1 MRIVV
6 FVKPVPEAETRL
18 RPSADGARL
27 DTDGVKWV
35 LSGYDESAI
44 EQALL
49 LKEANAGS
57 EVRAVTYGPS
67 PRSEEVLRACLALGC
82 TSAGWVEAPADLPP
96 DVRLKVRALRQAAV
110 RWPADLYLLGQQSL
124 DTESGLLPLALA
136 MALGVPG
143 ANGALDLAFDAARN
157 ELSFERSSEAGVEEW
172 RLPSPSVIG
181 LKQAKNDPR
190 SAKLQNILKSRK
202 MPIDRIPAVELPA
215 APEVTGN
222 ANRFRFELPPPRTG
236 ARLIEYAAPDE
247 AAEKLVR
254 VLREE
259 AKVFP

>member
-18 RPSADGARL
+18 RPTADGTRL

-35 LSGYDESAI
+35 LSGYDESAV

-57 EVRAVTYGPS
+57 EVRAVTFGPT

-82 TSAGWVEAPADLPP
+82 TSAGLVEIAAGEEP
-96 DVRLKVRALRQAAV
+96 DIRQTVRALQHAAG

-124 DTESGLLPLALA
+124 DTEEGLLPVALA
-136 MALGVPG
+136 AALGLPG
-143 ANGALDLAFDAARN
+143 ANGAVELSFDSASGV
-157 ELSFERSSEAGVEEW
+157 LSFERASEQGIEEW

-202 MPIDRIPAVELPA
+202 MPIDRIPSSELPT
-215 APEVTGN
+215 VTEPGG
-222 ANRFRFELPPPRTG
+222 AVRPLRFDLPPPRTG
-236 ARLIEYAAPDE
+236 AKLIEYTSPEE

-254 VLREE
+254 TLREE
-259 AKVFP
+259 ARVFP